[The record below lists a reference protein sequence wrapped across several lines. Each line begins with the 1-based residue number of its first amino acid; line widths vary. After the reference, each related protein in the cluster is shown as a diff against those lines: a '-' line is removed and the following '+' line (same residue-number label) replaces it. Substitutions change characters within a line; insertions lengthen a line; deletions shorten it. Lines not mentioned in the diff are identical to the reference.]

1 MSFIELGYLERPYLN
16 DPYMSGYVEFSI
28 NEQVELKIDS
38 SKAIREQTNLQTSG
52 SKLTYEQVNQ
62 QTSGVKLILEQASLV
77 LSGTD
82 TIHEQVNRDTSTT
95 KLINEQTNRFLD
107 NGSKLLREEINRG
120 EFLHAQCGGYLE
132 YAYLSEPYLGP
143 KFCVSIPE
151 QVSRKT
157 TVENE
162 INEQVSRQITTVKTI
177 REQIQRQ
184 ITLAKVYHEQ
194 VTRVQTTAILEQITI
209 ALYNTTN
216 LRVLCDF
223 PSRGTN
229 GLNWTASSTAAGD
242 YSVNNLNTDIVEQ
255 IWKSNGVV
263 SGLTLTCDTGVTQG
277 IFMDTLAI
285 LNHNMTT
292 SASVIFQGSNDAGFS
307 SIGFSQTL
315 ISKLNNI
322 FYIEPTLPTASYRYW
337 RLLISDPTNT
347 SSSIFIGTV
356 VFGSAIVMQQTCIT
370 QSVSKATKHFS
381 DKVATEGFTNVSNDR
396 AIKYAVGMEMRN
408 LSYNRGDYTRLRGI
422 FDTART
428 SLKCLWIPTPQ
439 FADRFATFAKLS
451 SIPVE
456 QHNVISAD
464 ADYITF
470 SIEVDESL

>member
-1 MSFIELGYLERPYLN
+1 MIELGYLERPYLS
-16 DPYMSGYVEFSI
+16 DPYMSGFVMH
-28 NEQVELKIDS
+28 NVVEQVSRQITTTKNVLEQVN
-38 SKAIREQTNLQTSG
+38 READATRII
-52 SKLTYEQVNQ
+52 YEQVNREADGTKITLE
-62 QTSGVKLILEQASLV
+62 QTTLFINGEKFILEQ
-77 LSGTD
+77 T
-82 TIHEQVNRDTSTT
+82 NRNAGDDRQ
-95 KLINEQTNRFLD
+95 INEQTSRLINNFTT
-107 NGSKLLREEINRG
+107 LRHEEIKRG
-120 EFLHAQCGGYLE
+120 AFVHAMCGGYLE
-132 YAYLSEPYLGP
+132 YAYLTEPYLGP

-151 QVSRKT
+151 QVNRKT
-157 TVENE
+157 TVEFDIQE
-162 INEQVSRQITTVKTI
+162 QINRQITTTKII

-184 ITLAKVYHEQ
+184 ITRARMFHEQ
-194 VTRVQTTAILEQITI
+194 VTLTQINTIMEQVTI
-209 ALYNTTN
+209 ALYNVTN

-229 GLNWTASSTAAGD
+229 GLNWTASSTASGD

-263 SGLTLTCDTGVTQG
+263 SGITLSCDTGVVQG

-292 SASVIFQGSNDAGFS
+292 SASIIFQGSNDAGFS
-307 SIGFSQTL
+307 TIGFSQTL

-322 FYIEPTLPTASYRYW
+322 FYIEPTLPTSSYRYW
-337 RLLISDPTNT
+337 RLLINDPTNT
-347 SSSIFIGTV
+347 NSSLSIGTI
-356 VFGSAIVMQQTCIT
+356 VFGSAVIMQQTCIT
-370 QSVSKATKHFS
+370 QSVSKSTKHFS

-408 LSYNRGDYTRLRGI
+408 LSYDKGDYLRLRGI

-439 FADRFATFAKLS
+439 FPDRFATFAKLTA
-451 SIPVE
+451 IPVE
-456 QHNVISAD
+456 QHNVLSQD